1 MNSIIIGDTKD
12 QCFICQ
18 RWGQTEEH
26 HMIHGTAGR
35 KKAEKYGL
43 KVHLCHDC
51 HMKLHDKGKFDRA
64 LQYIAQENFEKNFG
78 HEEWMKV
85 FEKNYFLEEE
95 QWKKIKPAEP
105 ACTETTTKDTT
116 TCR

>member
-1 MNSIIIGDTKD
+1 MDSIITGDRKN
-12 QCFICQ
+12 QCYICG
-18 RWGQTEEH
+18 RWGKTEEH

-51 HMKLHDKGKFDRA
+51 HMKLHDKGKYDRA
-64 LQYIAQENFEKNFG
+64 LQYVAQEKFEKNFG

-85 FEKNYFLEEE
+85 FGKNYFLEDEGN
-95 QWKKIKPAEP
+95 
-105 ACTETTTKDTT
+105 DTI
-116 TCR
+116 RVN

>member
-1 MNSIIIGDTKD
+1 MDSIIDGNRRG
-12 QCFICQ
+12 QCYICG

-51 HMKLHDKGKFDRA
+51 HMKLHDKGEHDRT
-64 LQYIAQENFEKNFG
+64 LQCIAQDVFERNFG
-78 HEEWMKV
+78 HEEWMRI
-85 FEKNYFLEEE
+85 FGKNYILEDEGNDE
-95 QWKKIKPAEP
+95 
-105 ACTETTTKDTT
+105 
-116 TCR
+116 